1 MTRIPE
7 SEPTQGDSWGCPG
20 SSRVAGCHFRRTQI
34 WVDGWPCDTW
44 GWRLNIIY
52 HSLPPGF
59 SKDFQ
64 AVFFMDGWMEM
75 VILNNHFIF
84 PFSKDVMK
92 IRPIDSQ
99 P

>member
-1 MTRIPE
+1 MTHGVARVLHGLPVAISVELKSGWMDGPAIPGV
-7 SEPTQGDSWGCPG
+7 GDSISYIIACPLA
-20 SSRVAGCHFRRTQI
+20 SRKISKQF
-34 WVDGWPCDTW
+34 
-44 GWRLNIIY
+44 
-52 HSLPPGF
+52 F
-59 SKDFQ
+59 SW
-64 AVFFMDGWMEM
+64 MDGWMEM